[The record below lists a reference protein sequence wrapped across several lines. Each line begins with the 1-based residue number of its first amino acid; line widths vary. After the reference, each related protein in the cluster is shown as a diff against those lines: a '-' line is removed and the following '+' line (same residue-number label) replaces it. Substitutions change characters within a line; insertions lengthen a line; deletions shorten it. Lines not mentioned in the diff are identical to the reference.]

1 MFAAHH
7 LALFVF
13 LDGSN
18 AIPSAGIKVFG
29 RPNAIRDL
37 FAEVFQR
44 NRPLYDSLQV
54 EHLEVLF
61 DAKAAAEV
69 RSTAMML

>member
-1 MFAAHH
+1 M
-7 LALFVF
+7 
-13 LDGSN
+13 
-18 AIPSAGIKVFG
+18 
-29 RPNAIRDL
+29 RDL

-61 DAKAAAEV
+61 DAEAAAEV
-69 RSTAMML
+69 RSTAMMPVAGRQWDALIA